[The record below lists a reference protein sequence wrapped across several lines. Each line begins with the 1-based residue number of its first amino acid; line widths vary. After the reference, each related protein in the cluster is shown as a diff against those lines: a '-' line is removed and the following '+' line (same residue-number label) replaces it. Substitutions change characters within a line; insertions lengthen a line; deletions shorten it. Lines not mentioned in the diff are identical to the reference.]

1 MNGKNHQEKRKAM
14 VDGKNHQGKRR
25 AMGDGKN
32 PLTRIDLPSTLLVFI
47 IPYVLQGDCV
57 RFV

>member
-32 PLTRIDLPSTLLVFI
+32 PLTSDS
-47 IPYVLQGDCV
+47 V

>member
-1 MNGKNHQEKRKAM
+1 MDGKNHQEKRKAM

-25 AMGDGKN
+25 VMGDGKN
-32 PLTRIDLPSTLLVFI
+32 PLSRIDLPTILLVFI

>member
-32 PLTRIDLPSTLLVFI
+32 PLTWIDLPSALLVFI
-47 IPYVLQGDCV
+47 IPYV
-57 RFV
+57 

>member
-1 MNGKNHQEKRKAM
+1 MNGKNHQERRKAM

-47 IPYVLQGDCV
+47 IPYV
-57 RFV
+57 